1 MATTTTK
8 DTAYLT
14 FNEETPQECSDEN
27 QENEDDRKLP
37 PNQYFSKLIRIVF
50 DSKSSNKRN
59 DFNLSLSNTEINPD
73 DRRLEDNASNT
84 PPLYCCHVPYRN
96 NEKRKIIII
105 SAAVIILLLTVIAI
119 IILASKSFDT
129 VSNASLLRCITTGG
143 PDANKTCIF
152 PFTYK
157 GKIYT
162 NCTLDGDSSGG
173 SWCSTLV
180 DESGNHVGG
189 QHWGTCGTNCL
200 ISHKKIDKEISK
212 CKTIDGPDVKKQCV
226 FPFKFKGMTYNTCTW
241 EGDSTGGAW
250 CSTVLGDSGQRVD
263 GVNWGNCGRDCSIPS
278 KPKGKSNKCIL

>member
-1 MATTTTK
+1 MLILATFFWAGNFAIGK
-8 DTAYLT
+8 FAFLEDIPPYSLT
-14 FNEETPQECSDEN
+14 FF
-27 QENEDDRKLP
+27 RW
-37 PNQYFSKLIRIVF
+37 
-50 DSKSSNKRN
+50 
-59 DFNLSLSNTEINPD
+59 
-73 DRRLEDNASNT
+73 
-84 PPLYCCHVPYRN
+84 
-96 NEKRKIIII
+96 
-105 SAAVIILLLTVIAI
+105 LTVWL
-119 IILASKSFDT
+119 IL
-129 VSNASLLRCITTGG
+129 
-143 PDANKTCIF
+143 F

-157 GKIYT
+157 GKMYT

-278 KPKGKSNKCIL
+278 QPKGKNNKCIL